1 MESNAKEEMG
11 EMSKVEVTVPE
22 ELRKYTDAC
31 VSIRTESREC
41 QTSLFIFTGHFH
53 MRMSLNCNEAASV

>member
-22 ELRKYTDAC
+22 DLREYTDAC
-31 VSIRTESREC
+31 VSIRTE
-41 QTSLFIFTGHFH
+41 
-53 MRMSLNCNEAASV
+53 